1 MRNYI
6 SVRQTVVTRWYLN
19 PVTTVFYLFLI
30 LLSLTLQA
38 FRIQQEIINIDCQ
51 NTIFIIIWLHNI
63 FCNDNFLKRVINLP
77 ERSDFLRPL
86 CFIRKRICRLNVI
99 SGRTKIADKIHF
111 QLPAVYLSFQIFFE
125 VFSNFFSRA
134 SFKGLPVVKDR
145 HQHHQNAAST

>member
-38 FRIQQEIINIDCQ
+38 VRFQQEIINIDCQ

-125 VFSNFFSRA
+125 VFSNFFSRT
-134 SFKGLPVVKDR
+134 SFKGLPAVKDR

>member
-6 SVRQTVVTRWYLN
+6 SVKQTVVTRWYLN
-19 PVTTVFYLFLI
+19 PVTTVCYLFLI

>member
-19 PVTTVFYLFLI
+19 PVTTVSYLFLI

-86 CFIRKRICRLNVI
+86 CFIRKRICRLNVT
-99 SGRTKIADKIHF
+99 SFLHRAYATPTGCRSARSLCCR
-111 QLPAVYLSFQIFFE
+111 QNPLPA
-125 VFSNFFSRA
+125 A
-134 SFKGLPVVKDR
+134 CGLPFLPNLFLR
-145 HQHHQNAAST
+145 